1 MQEKPQVKDDPL
13 FQLLKNG
20 RIEEF
25 NKHKAAGESCDLTH
39 GDFRGLD
46 LRDLDADGLDLC
58 CSYFHQA
65 DLRGLDLRN
74 TNMEGTSINGA
85 RIAGVYFSSKLSAE
99 EIGLSLQHGTRM
111 RNQA

>member
-1 MQEKPQVKDDPL
+1 MSDKPQIKDDVL

-25 NKHKAAGESCDLTH
+25 NKHRAAGESCDLTH

-46 LRDLDADGLDLC
+46 LRNLDVDGLDLC

-65 DLRGLDLRN
+65 DLRGLDLRK
-74 TNMEGTSINGA
+74 TNLEGASINGA
-85 RIAGVYFSSKLSAE
+85 RIAGAYFPSQLSAE
-99 EIGLSLQHGTRM
+99 EINLSLQHGTRM
-111 RNQA
+111 RYLT